1 MYIYI
6 CVCIY
11 IVYSV
16 YIYSI
21 YMYVCV
27 YIYIVLIIRNLII
40 FYFTTLSELIIVKII
55 WRVNPFLSDNLTN
68 IMSN

>member
-1 MYIYI
+1 M
-6 CVCIY
+6 CVCIYIY

-21 YMYVCV
+21 YMYVC
-27 YIYIVLIIRNLII
+27 IYRERVLIIRNLII